1 MQGST
6 LAASYFDGQTAKA
19 QAVLLRM
26 VDGDLVIVGD
36 GVQRSVNAADV
47 QWPER
52 TRHGVRVAHFTNGG
66 SVQCSDAQAWDL
78 WRQQS
83 GQRDSWV
90 VRAQQSW
97 RGVLASVLLLVL
109 LAAVGYQWGLPWA
122 ARAVVAVTP
131 HSVDALLGQA
141 SLLAIDERLMQPS
154 KLPLD
159 EQARL
164 RAAFT
169 QALGAQP
176 PGGLPA
182 WQLVFRK
189 SRIGANAFALPGG
202 TMVMTDE
209 MVELVG
215 GDDKV
220 ITAVLAHEWGHVRH
234 RHGLRMLVQAT
245 ALAGVTSVVLGDFS
259 TLLAGVPLLLGQ
271 ASYSRGAEKEADA
284 EAVRILTAAGISPDV
299 MVTLFDKLQAKREVA
314 SGGLAEKDVPGKE
327 VSTQPSWLG
336 IAFASHPSDGERV
349 AYFRQAA
356 ADFKAK
362 P

>member
-1 MQGST
+1 MQGTT

-131 HSVDALLGQA
+131 HSVDASLGQA

-159 EQARL
+159 EQALVNSQQRCLAQQGVNAVRRDGHHRARCPRQAPLVSHCCKQHQQQHTGQHAAPALL
-164 RAAFT
+164 RPNHPRITLAA
-169 QALGAQP
+169 
-176 PGGLPA
+176 
-182 WQLVFRK
+182 
-189 SRIGANAFALPGG
+189 
-202 TMVMTDE
+202 
-209 MVELVG
+209 
-215 GDDKV
+215 
-220 ITAVLAHEWGHVRH
+220 
-234 RHGLRMLVQAT
+234 
-245 ALAGVTSVVLGDFS
+245 
-259 TLLAGVPLLLGQ
+259 LLAP
-271 ASYSRGAEKEADA
+271 
-284 EAVRILTAAGISPDV
+284 
-299 MVTLFDKLQAKREVA
+299 
-314 SGGLAEKDVPGKE
+314 
-327 VSTQPSWLG
+327 
-336 IAFASHPSDGERV
+336 
-349 AYFRQAA
+349 
-356 ADFKAK
+356 
-362 P
+362 